1 MKFIAIFLQ
10 FLATYFL
17 MLSFMTFGFLQ
28 NKKMAEIFV
37 ENRNFDDIK
46 THFRIQHFGGI
57 ELSNFASTSH
67 FMGFLGILISLTICF
82 LILRNVGKKW
92 IFIMII
98 FLTNV
103 FVLYQKKFVKPTEL
117 LDCNPLNIGTVPN
130 VLITGILL
138 FSIATIL
145 FYASK
150 KSLKYMKK

>member
-37 ENRNFDDIK
+37 ENENFDDIK
-46 THFRIQHFGGI
+46 THFRIEHFGGI
-57 ELSNFASTSH
+57 ELNNFALTSH

-103 FVLYQKKFVKPTEL
+103 FILYLKKFAKPTEW
-117 LDCNPLNIGTVPN
+117 LDCNPLNIGIVPN

-138 FSIATIL
+138 ISIATIL